1 LADPIINFLYNLHI
15 TIFFDKPYFFPFS
28 LNVTKKNSGP
38 NSPPRGEPI
47 SLDVC
52 FVVMDSQGEVPQL
65 HPSRL
70 AAAAT
75 STRE

>member
-1 LADPIINFLYNLHI
+1 M
-15 TIFFDKPYFFPFS
+15 
-28 LNVTKKNSGP
+28 NVNKNNMGP

-52 FVVMDSQGEVPQL
+52 FIVMDSQGEGPPQHTSL
-65 HPSRL
+65 L

-75 STRE
+75 SIRE

>member
-1 LADPIINFLYNLHI
+1 M
-15 TIFFDKPYFFPFS
+15 IFTKEFNDPYFLPFF
-28 LNVTKKNSGP
+28 LNVTKKNMGP

-52 FVVMDSQGEVPQL
+52 FVVMDSQGEAPQL

-70 AAAAT
+70 AATAI
-75 STRE
+75 STHE

>member
-1 LADPIINFLYNLHI
+1 MGQIY
-15 TIFFDKPYFFPFS
+15 
-28 LNVTKKNSGP
+28 
-38 NSPPRGEPI
+38 PPGEPI
-47 SLDVC
+47 SLDVY